1 MISRTGMSVRGRLA
15 AIAGLSVFLV
25 LAGTGIARAVWT
37 AATSTTGTVSAAT
50 TSFTI
55 AGTNSL
61 TTQYKF
67 AGAATNSPTIV
78 RTMVVANTGTDP
90 LSYTLSV
97 NGVTGNALAP
107 QITLTLWTTAG
118 TCLAGPGA
126 GSTTGTLAV
135 PPPLPSAA
143 LSAAPGVVF
152 TLCASTRLNSTIP
165 ASQGMSV
172 TPTLTITGAVGS
184 NWTASTSD
192 AAFTQSVYQMINPSS
207 LVCTQGPGKHVTL
220 NWAAPTNTGSTGAV
234 TYQIVDANNSS
245 VVLVPFQSATT
256 ATIRASDLNGMTE
269 DLLVQAT
276 EALYGST
283 SAGIPITLS
292 QTGGGGNS
300 SSVNC
305 P

>member
-1 MISRTGMSVRGRLA
+1 MISRNGMSLRGRLA
-15 AIAGLSVFLV
+15 AIAGLTLFLV
-25 LAGTGIARAVWT
+25 LAGTAIASAVWT
-37 AATSTTGTVSAAT
+37 AATSTTGTVSAAA
-50 TSFTI
+50 TSLTI

-67 AGAATNSPTIV
+67 AGAASNSPTIV
-78 RTMVVANTGTDP
+78 RTTVVANTGTAP

-97 NGVTGNALAP
+97 SGVTGNALAP
-107 QITLTLWTTAG
+107 QVTLTLWTMAG

-143 LSAAPGVVF
+143 LSAAPGVIF

-172 TPTLTITGAVGS
+172 TPTLTITGTVGS

-207 LVCTQGPGKHVTL
+207 LVCAQGPGKRATL
-220 NWAAPTNTGSTGAV
+220 SWTAPINTGSTGAV
-234 TYQIVDANNSS
+234 TYRVVDAANNSI
-245 VVLVPFQSATT
+245 VLVPFQSATT
-256 ATIRASDLNGMTE
+256 ATIYAANLNGATE
-269 DLLVQAT
+269 NLLVQAK
-276 EALYGST
+276 EGLYGST
-283 SAGIPITLS
+283 SVGIPITLG
-292 QTGGGGNS
+292 QTGGPS
-300 SSVNC
+300 SSVTC